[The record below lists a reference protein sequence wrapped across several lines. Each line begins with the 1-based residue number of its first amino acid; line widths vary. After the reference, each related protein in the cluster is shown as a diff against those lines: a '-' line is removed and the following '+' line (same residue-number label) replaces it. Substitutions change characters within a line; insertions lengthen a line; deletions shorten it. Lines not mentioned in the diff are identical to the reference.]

1 MKNVLEFLEKSAF
14 SDPTA
19 IACGDEKEELSYSA
33 LLLASK
39 KLGVFLSQHTAP
51 RRPVALYLE
60 KSVPAL
66 IGFFGIVYAGGFYS
80 VLDPSQPM
88 ARTVKILETLEPSVV
103 LTDYA
108 NREKA
113 EEIIAEL
120 RKTANTVVSPELYV
134 LNDLPGIKDREDAR
148 AEGITK
154 EEEALLSDIR
164 EKAMD
169 VDPLYVNFTS
179 GSTGVPKGV
188 TVGHRS
194 VISFISSFVEIFGI
208 DKEDVLGNQAP
219 FDFDVSVKDIYS
231 ALFAGCRLQLIPR
244 SYFSNPMELMDYLSE
259 KKITNLTWAVSALCF
274 VSVMNGLEYK
284 VPEKVRRVMFSGE
297 VMPIK
302 HLNHW
307 KKYLPEAMY
316 VNLYGPTEITCNC
329 CYYILDREFQE
340 GEKIPL
346 GKTFPNEKVFLLGE
360 DGNEILPGTIDDK
373 ENGDHLE
380 GEGKPEKD
388 YFENEGSPEGE
399 ILVSGA
405 GLAIGYYND
414 TAKTQ
419 EAFTQNPLNK
429 AYYERCYRTGDLARY
444 NEKGELVY
452 CSRKDFQIKRMGH
465 RIELGEIES
474 TAMKIEEVTRALA
487 LYEADE
493 QKLWL
498 FYTGKA
504 DRKEVARTL
513 RGLLPPFMLPNKT
526 VQIEEMP
533 LTKNG
538 KIDRAALL
546 ARTKLL

>member
-1 MKNVLEFLEKSAF
+1 MKNVLEFLEKSAL
-14 SDPTA
+14 SVPTA

-39 KLGVFLSQHTAP
+39 KLGAFLSQHTAP

-108 NREKA
+108 NRERA

-120 RKTANTVVSPELYV
+120 RGTANTTIPVELYV
-134 LNDLPGIKDREDAR
+134 LNDLPGIKDRGEAQ
-148 AEGITK
+148 AEGVTK
-154 EEEALLSDIR
+154 EEETLLSDIR
-164 EKAMD
+164 DQAMD

-188 TVGHRS
+188 AVGHRS

-284 VPEKVRRVMFSGE
+284 VPEKVKRVMFSGE

-360 DGNEILPGTIDDK
+360 DGEEIRPGMIAAVEDGEHLKNE
-373 ENGDHLE
+373 E
-380 GEGKPEKD
+380 
-388 YFENEGSPEGE
+388 SPEGE

-405 GLAIGYYND
+405 GLAIGYYKD
-414 TAKTQ
+414 TVKTE

-504 DRKEVARTL
+504 DRKEIAKTL
-513 RGLLPPFMLPNKT
+513 RSLLPPFMIPNKT
-526 VQIEEMP
+526 IQIEEMP

-546 ARTKLL
+546 ARTKSL

>member
-1 MKNVLEFLEKSAF
+1 MKNVLEFLEKSAL
-14 SDPTA
+14 SVPTA

-39 KLGVFLSQHTAP
+39 KLGAFLSQHTAP

-60 KSVPAL
+60 KSVPTL

-80 VLDPSQPM
+80 ALDPSQPM

-108 NREKA
+108 NRERA

-120 RKTANTVVSPELYV
+120 RETANTTISVELYV
-134 LNDLPGIKDREDAR
+134 LNDLPGIKDRGEAQ
-148 AEGITK
+148 AEGVTK

-164 EKAMD
+164 DQAMD

-284 VPEKVRRVMFSGE
+284 VPEKVKRVMFSGE

-360 DGNEILPGTIDDK
+360 DGKEILPGTIAAVEDG
-373 ENGDHLE
+373 EHL
-380 GEGKPEKD
+380 K
-388 YFENEGSPEGE
+388 NEESPEGE

-405 GLAIGYYND
+405 GLAIGYYKD
-414 TAKTQ
+414 TVKTE

-504 DRKEVARTL
+504 DRKEIAKTL
-513 RGLLPPFMLPNKT
+513 RSLLPPFMIPNKT
-526 VQIEEMP
+526 IQIEEMP

-546 ARTKLL
+546 ARTKSL

>member
-1 MKNVLEFLEKSAF
+1 MKNVLEFLEKSAL
-14 SDPTA
+14 SVPTA

-39 KLGVFLSQHTAP
+39 KLGAFLSQHTAP

-108 NREKA
+108 NRERA

-120 RKTANTVVSPELYV
+120 RGTANTTIPVELYV
-134 LNDLPGIKDREDAR
+134 LNDLPGIKDRGEAQ
-148 AEGITK
+148 AEGVTK
-154 EEEALLSDIR
+154 EEETLLSDIR
-164 EKAMD
+164 DQAMD

-284 VPEKVRRVMFSGE
+284 VPEKVKRVMFSGE

-360 DGNEILPGTIDDK
+360 DGEEIRPGMIAAVEDGEHLKNE
-373 ENGDHLE
+373 E
-380 GEGKPEKD
+380 
-388 YFENEGSPEGE
+388 SPEGE

-405 GLAIGYYND
+405 GLAIGYYKD
-414 TAKTQ
+414 TVKTE

-487 LYEADE
+487 IYEADE

-504 DRKEVARTL
+504 DRKEIAKTL
-513 RGLLPPFMLPNKT
+513 RSLLPPFMIPNKT
-526 VQIEEMP
+526 IQIEEMP

-546 ARTKLL
+546 ARTKSL

>member
-1 MKNVLEFLEKSAF
+1 MKNVLEFLEKSAL
-14 SDPTA
+14 SVPTA

-39 KLGVFLSQHTAP
+39 KLGAFLSQHTAP

-60 KSVPAL
+60 KSVPTL

-108 NREKA
+108 NRERA

-120 RKTANTVVSPELYV
+120 RGTANTTIPVELYV
-134 LNDLPGIKDREDAR
+134 LNDLPGIKDRGEAQ
-148 AEGITK
+148 AEGVTK

-164 EKAMD
+164 DQAMD

-284 VPEKVRRVMFSGE
+284 VPEKVKRVMFSGE

-360 DGNEILPGTIDDK
+360 DGEEIRPGMIAAVEDGEHLKNE
-373 ENGDHLE
+373 E
-380 GEGKPEKD
+380 
-388 YFENEGSPEGE
+388 SPEGE

-405 GLAIGYYND
+405 GLAIGYYKD
-414 TAKTQ
+414 TVKTE

-504 DRKEVARTL
+504 DRKEIAKTL
-513 RGLLPPFMLPNKT
+513 RSLLPPFMIPNKT
-526 VQIEEMP
+526 IQIEEMP

-546 ARTKLL
+546 ARTKSL

>member
-1 MKNVLEFLEKSAF
+1 MKNVLEFLEKSAL
-14 SDPTA
+14 SVPTA

-39 KLGVFLSQHTAP
+39 KLGAFLSQHTAP

-108 NREKA
+108 NRERA

-120 RKTANTVVSPELYV
+120 RGTANTTIPVELYV
-134 LNDLPGIKDREDAR
+134 LNDLPGIKDRGEAQ
-148 AEGITK
+148 AEGVTK
-154 EEEALLSDIR
+154 EEETLLSDIR
-164 EKAMD
+164 DQAMD

-284 VPEKVRRVMFSGE
+284 VPEKVKRVMFSGE

-346 GKTFPNEKVFLLGE
+346 GKTFPNEKVYLLGE
-360 DGNEILPGTIDDK
+360 DGEEIRPGMIAAVEDGEHLKNE
-373 ENGDHLE
+373 E
-380 GEGKPEKD
+380 
-388 YFENEGSPEGE
+388 SPEGE

-405 GLAIGYYND
+405 GLAIGYYKD
-414 TAKTQ
+414 TVKTE

-504 DRKEVARTL
+504 DRKEIAKTL
-513 RGLLPPFMLPNKT
+513 RSLLPPFMIPNKT
-526 VQIEEMP
+526 IQIEEMP

-546 ARTKLL
+546 ARTKSL

>member
-1 MKNVLEFLEKSAF
+1 MKNVLEFLEKSAL
-14 SDPTA
+14 SVPTA

-39 KLGVFLSQHTAP
+39 KLGAFLSQHTAP

-60 KSVPAL
+60 KSVPTL

-108 NREKA
+108 NRERA
-113 EEIIAEL
+113 EEIIAEF
-120 RKTANTVVSPELYV
+120 RKTANAAISAELYV
-134 LNDLPGIKDREDAR
+134 LNDLPGIKDRGEAQ
-148 AEGITK
+148 AEGVTK

-164 EKAMD
+164 DQAMD

-284 VPEKVRRVMFSGE
+284 VPEKVKRVMFSGE

-360 DGNEILPGTIDDK
+360 DGKEILPGTIAAVEDG
-373 ENGDHLE
+373 EHL
-380 GEGKPEKD
+380 K
-388 YFENEGSPEGE
+388 NEESPEGE

-405 GLAIGYYND
+405 GLAIGYYKD
-414 TAKTQ
+414 TVKTE

-504 DRKEVARTL
+504 DRKEIAKTL
-513 RGLLPPFMLPNKT
+513 RSLLPPFMIPNKT
-526 VQIEEMP
+526 IQIEEMP

-546 ARTKLL
+546 ARTKSL

>member
-14 SDPTA
+14 SDPIA
-19 IACGDEKEELSYSA
+19 IACGDENEELSYSA

-39 KLGVFLSQHTAP
+39 KLGAFLSQHTAP

-88 ARTVKILETLEPSVV
+88 ARTVKILETLQPSVV

-113 EEIIAEL
+113 EEVIAEF
-120 RKTANTVVSPELYV
+120 RKTANAAISAELYV
-134 LNDLPGIKDREDAR
+134 LNDLPGIKDRGDVQ

-154 EEEALLSDIR
+154 EEEALLSAIR

-360 DGNEILPGTIDDK
+360 DGNEILPGTIADK
-373 ENGDHLE
+373 GSRGHLE
-380 GEGKPEKD
+380 GE
-388 YFENEGSPEGE
+388 ENPEGE

-429 AYYERCYRTGDLARY
+429 VYYERCYRTGDLARY
-444 NEKGELVY
+444 NEKGDLVY

>member
-1 MKNVLEFLEKSAF
+1 MKNVLEFLEKSAL
-14 SDPTA
+14 SVPTA

-39 KLGVFLSQHTAP
+39 KLGAFLSQHTAP

-108 NREKA
+108 NRERA

-120 RKTANTVVSPELYV
+120 RGTANTTIPVELYV
-134 LNDLPGIKDREDAR
+134 LNDLPGIKDRGEAQ
-148 AEGITK
+148 AEGVTK
-154 EEEALLSDIR
+154 EEETLLSDIR
-164 EKAMD
+164 DQAMD

-284 VPEKVRRVMFSGE
+284 VPEKVKRVMFSGE

-360 DGNEILPGTIDDK
+360 DGEEIRPGMIAAVEDGEHLKNE
-373 ENGDHLE
+373 E
-380 GEGKPEKD
+380 
-388 YFENEGSPEGE
+388 SPEGE

-405 GLAIGYYND
+405 GLAIGYYKD
-414 TAKTQ
+414 TVKTE

-504 DRKEVARTL
+504 DRKEIAKTL
-513 RGLLPPFMLPNKT
+513 RSLLPPFMIPNKT
-526 VQIEEMP
+526 IQIEEMP

-546 ARTKLL
+546 ARTKSL

>member
-1 MKNVLEFLEKSAF
+1 MKNVLEFLEKSAL
-14 SDPTA
+14 SVPTA

-39 KLGVFLSQHTAP
+39 KLGAFLSQHTAP

-60 KSVPAL
+60 KSVPAF

-108 NREKA
+108 NRERA

-120 RKTANTVVSPELYV
+120 RGTANTTIPVELYV
-134 LNDLPGIKDREDAR
+134 LNDLPGIKDRGEAQ
-148 AEGITK
+148 AEGVTK
-154 EEEALLSDIR
+154 EEETLLSDIR
-164 EKAMD
+164 DQAMD

-284 VPEKVRRVMFSGE
+284 VPEKVKRVMFSGE

-360 DGNEILPGTIDDK
+360 DGEEIRPGMIAAVEDGEHLKNE
-373 ENGDHLE
+373 E
-380 GEGKPEKD
+380 
-388 YFENEGSPEGE
+388 SPEGE

-405 GLAIGYYND
+405 GLAIGYYKD
-414 TAKTQ
+414 TVKTE

-504 DRKEVARTL
+504 DRKEIAKTL
-513 RGLLPPFMLPNKT
+513 RSLLPPFMIPNKT
-526 VQIEEMP
+526 IQIEEMP

-546 ARTKLL
+546 ARTKSL

>member
-1 MKNVLEFLEKSAF
+1 M
-14 SDPTA
+14 
-19 IACGDEKEELSYSA
+19 
-33 LLLASK
+33 
-39 KLGVFLSQHTAP
+39 
-51 RRPVALYLE
+51 
-60 KSVPAL
+60 
-66 IGFFGIVYAGGFYS
+66 
-80 VLDPSQPM
+80 
-88 ARTVKILETLEPSVV
+88 
-103 LTDYA
+103 
-108 NREKA
+108 
-113 EEIIAEL
+113 
-120 RKTANTVVSPELYV
+120 
-134 LNDLPGIKDREDAR
+134 
-148 AEGITK
+148 
-154 EEEALLSDIR
+154 
-164 EKAMD
+164 
-169 VDPLYVNFTS
+169 
-179 GSTGVPKGV
+179 
-188 TVGHRS
+188 
-194 VISFISSFVEIFGI
+194 
-208 DKEDVLGNQAP
+208 
-219 FDFDVSVKDIYS
+219 
-231 ALFAGCRLQLIPR
+231 
-244 SYFSNPMELMDYLSE
+244 
-259 KKITNLTWAVSALCF
+259 CF

-284 VPEKVRRVMFSGE
+284 VPEKVKRVMFSGE

-360 DGNEILPGTIDDK
+360 DGEEIRPGMIAAVEDGEHLKNE
-373 ENGDHLE
+373 E
-380 GEGKPEKD
+380 
-388 YFENEGSPEGE
+388 SPEGE

-405 GLAIGYYND
+405 GLAIGYYKD
-414 TAKTQ
+414 TVKTE

-504 DRKEVARTL
+504 DRKEIAKTL
-513 RGLLPPFMLPNKT
+513 RSLLPPFMIPNKT
-526 VQIEEMP
+526 IQIEEMP

-546 ARTKLL
+546 ARTKSL

>member
-1 MKNVLEFLEKSAF
+1 MKNVLEFLEKSAL
-14 SDPTA
+14 SVPTA

-39 KLGVFLSQHTAP
+39 KLGAFLSQHTAP

-108 NREKA
+108 NRERA

-120 RKTANTVVSPELYV
+120 RGTANTTIPVELYV
-134 LNDLPGIKDREDAR
+134 LNNLPGIKDRGEAQ
-148 AEGITK
+148 AEGVTK
-154 EEEALLSDIR
+154 EEETLLSDIR
-164 EKAMD
+164 DQAMD

-284 VPEKVRRVMFSGE
+284 VPEKVKRVMFSGE

-360 DGNEILPGTIDDK
+360 DGEEIRPGMIAAVEDGEHLKNE
-373 ENGDHLE
+373 E
-380 GEGKPEKD
+380 
-388 YFENEGSPEGE
+388 SPEGE

-405 GLAIGYYND
+405 GLAIGYYKD
-414 TAKTQ
+414 TVKTE

-504 DRKEVARTL
+504 DRKEIAKTL
-513 RGLLPPFMLPNKT
+513 RSLLPPFMIPNKT
-526 VQIEEMP
+526 IQIEEMP

-546 ARTKLL
+546 ARTKSL

>member
-1 MKNVLEFLEKSAF
+1 MKNVLEFLEKSAL
-14 SDPTA
+14 SVPTA

-39 KLGVFLSQHTAP
+39 KLGAFLSQHTAP

-60 KSVPAL
+60 KSVPTL

-108 NREKA
+108 NRERA

-120 RKTANTVVSPELYV
+120 RGTANTTIPVELYV
-134 LNDLPGIKDREDAR
+134 LNDLPGIKDRGEAQ
-148 AEGITK
+148 AEGVTK
-154 EEEALLSDIR
+154 EEETLLSDIR
-164 EKAMD
+164 DQAMD

-284 VPEKVRRVMFSGE
+284 VPEKVKRVMFSGE

-360 DGNEILPGTIDDK
+360 DGKEILPGTIAAVEDG
-373 ENGDHLE
+373 EHL
-380 GEGKPEKD
+380 K
-388 YFENEGSPEGE
+388 NEESPEGE

-405 GLAIGYYND
+405 GLAIGYYKD
-414 TAKTQ
+414 TVKTE

-504 DRKEVARTL
+504 DRKEIAKTL
-513 RGLLPPFMLPNKT
+513 RSLLPPFMIPNKT
-526 VQIEEMP
+526 IQIEEMP

-546 ARTKLL
+546 ARTKSL

>member
-1 MKNVLEFLEKSAF
+1 MKNVLEFLEKSAL
-14 SDPTA
+14 SVPTA

-39 KLGVFLSQHTAP
+39 KLGAFLSQHTAP

-60 KSVPAL
+60 KSVPTL

-108 NREKA
+108 NRERA

-120 RKTANTVVSPELYV
+120 RGTANTTIPVELYV
-134 LNDLPGIKDREDAR
+134 LNNLPGIKDRGEAQ
-148 AEGITK
+148 AEGVTK
-154 EEEALLSDIR
+154 EEETLLSDIR
-164 EKAMD
+164 DQAMD

-284 VPEKVRRVMFSGE
+284 VPEKVKRVMFSGE

-360 DGNEILPGTIDDK
+360 DGEEIRPGMIAAVEDGEHLKNE
-373 ENGDHLE
+373 E
-380 GEGKPEKD
+380 
-388 YFENEGSPEGE
+388 SPEGE

-405 GLAIGYYND
+405 GLAIGYYKD
-414 TAKTQ
+414 TVKTE

-504 DRKEVARTL
+504 DRKEIAKTL
-513 RGLLPPFMLPNKT
+513 RSLLPPFMIPNKT
-526 VQIEEMP
+526 IQIEEMP

-546 ARTKLL
+546 ARTKSL

>member
-1 MKNVLEFLEKSAF
+1 MKNVLEFLEKSAL
-14 SDPTA
+14 SVPTA

-39 KLGVFLSQHTAP
+39 KLGAFLSQHTAP

-60 KSVPAL
+60 KSVPTL

-108 NREKA
+108 NRERA

-120 RKTANTVVSPELYV
+120 RGTANTTIPVELYV
-134 LNDLPGIKDREDAR
+134 LNDLPGIKDRGEAQ
-148 AEGITK
+148 AEGVTK
-154 EEEALLSDIR
+154 EEETLLSDIR
-164 EKAMD
+164 DQALD

-284 VPEKVRRVMFSGE
+284 VPEKVKRVMFSGE

-360 DGNEILPGTIDDK
+360 DGEEIRPGMIAAVEDGEHLKNE
-373 ENGDHLE
+373 E
-380 GEGKPEKD
+380 
-388 YFENEGSPEGE
+388 SPEGE

-405 GLAIGYYND
+405 GLAIGYYKD
-414 TAKTQ
+414 TVKTE

-504 DRKEVARTL
+504 DRKEIAKTL
-513 RGLLPPFMLPNKT
+513 RSLLPPFMIPNKT
-526 VQIEEMP
+526 IQIEEMP

-546 ARTKLL
+546 ARTKSL

>member
-1 MKNVLEFLEKSAF
+1 MKNVLEFLEKSAL
-14 SDPTA
+14 SVPTA

-39 KLGVFLSQHTAP
+39 KLGAFLSQHTAP

-108 NREKA
+108 NRERA

-120 RKTANTVVSPELYV
+120 RGTANTTIPVELYV
-134 LNDLPGIKDREDAR
+134 LNDLPGIKDRGEAQ
-148 AEGITK
+148 AEGVTK

-164 EKAMD
+164 DQAMD

-284 VPEKVRRVMFSGE
+284 VPEKVKRVMFSGE

-360 DGNEILPGTIDDK
+360 DGKEILPGTIAAVEDG
-373 ENGDHLE
+373 EHL
-380 GEGKPEKD
+380 K
-388 YFENEGSPEGE
+388 NEESPEGE

-405 GLAIGYYND
+405 GLAIGYYKD
-414 TAKTQ
+414 TVKTE

-504 DRKEVARTL
+504 DRKEIAKTL
-513 RGLLPPFMLPNKT
+513 RSLLPPFMIPNKT
-526 VQIEEMP
+526 IQIEEMP

-546 ARTKLL
+546 ARTKSL

>member
-1 MKNVLEFLEKSAF
+1 MKNVLEFLEKSAL
-14 SDPTA
+14 SVPTA
-19 IACGDEKEELSYSA
+19 IACGDEKEELSYRA

-39 KLGVFLSQHTAP
+39 KLGAFLSQHTAP

-60 KSVPAL
+60 KSVPTL

-108 NREKA
+108 NRERA

-120 RKTANTVVSPELYV
+120 RGTANTTIPVELYV
-134 LNDLPGIKDREDAR
+134 LNDLPGIKDRGEAQ
-148 AEGITK
+148 AEGVTK
-154 EEEALLSDIR
+154 EEETLLSDIR
-164 EKAMD
+164 DQAMD

-284 VPEKVRRVMFSGE
+284 VPEKVKRVMFSGE

-360 DGNEILPGTIDDK
+360 DGEEIRPGMIAAVEDGEHLKNE
-373 ENGDHLE
+373 E
-380 GEGKPEKD
+380 
-388 YFENEGSPEGE
+388 SPEGE

-405 GLAIGYYND
+405 GLAIGYYKD
-414 TAKTQ
+414 TVKTE

-504 DRKEVARTL
+504 DRKEIAKTL
-513 RGLLPPFMLPNKT
+513 RSLLPPFMIPNKT
-526 VQIEEMP
+526 IQIEEMP

-546 ARTKLL
+546 ARTKSL

>member
-1 MKNVLEFLEKSAF
+1 MKNVLEFLEKSAL
-14 SDPTA
+14 SVPTA

-108 NREKA
+108 NRERA

-120 RKTANTVVSPELYV
+120 RGTANTTIPVELYV
-134 LNDLPGIKDREDAR
+134 LNDLPGIKDRGEAQ
-148 AEGITK
+148 AEGVTK
-154 EEEALLSDIR
+154 EEETLLSDIR
-164 EKAMD
+164 DQAMD

-284 VPEKVRRVMFSGE
+284 VPEKVKRVMFSGE

-360 DGNEILPGTIDDK
+360 DGEEIRPGMIAAVEDGEHLKNE
-373 ENGDHLE
+373 E
-380 GEGKPEKD
+380 
-388 YFENEGSPEGE
+388 SPEGE

-405 GLAIGYYND
+405 GLAIGYYKD
-414 TAKTQ
+414 TVKTE

-504 DRKEVARTL
+504 DRKEIAKTL
-513 RGLLPPFMLPNKT
+513 RSLLPPFMIPNKT
-526 VQIEEMP
+526 IQIEEMP

-546 ARTKLL
+546 ARTKSL

>member
-1 MKNVLEFLEKSAF
+1 MKNVLEFLEKSAL
-14 SDPTA
+14 SVPTA

-39 KLGVFLSQHTAP
+39 KLGAFLSQHTAP

-60 KSVPAL
+60 KSVPTL

-108 NREKA
+108 NRERA

-120 RKTANTVVSPELYV
+120 RGTANTTIPVELYV
-134 LNDLPGIKDREDAR
+134 LNDLPGIKDRGEAQ
-148 AEGITK
+148 AEGVTK
-154 EEEALLSDIR
+154 EEETLLSDIR
-164 EKAMD
+164 DQAMD

-284 VPEKVRRVMFSGE
+284 VPEKVKRVMFSGE

-360 DGNEILPGTIDDK
+360 DGEEIRPGMIAAVEDGEHLKNE
-373 ENGDHLE
+373 E
-380 GEGKPEKD
+380 
-388 YFENEGSPEGE
+388 SPEGE

-405 GLAIGYYND
+405 GLAIGYYKD
-414 TAKTQ
+414 TVKTE

-504 DRKEVARTL
+504 DRKEIAKTL
-513 RGLLPPFMLPNKT
+513 RSLLPPFMIPNKT
-526 VQIEEMP
+526 IQIEEMP

-546 ARTKLL
+546 ARTKSL

>member
-1 MKNVLEFLEKSAF
+1 MKNVLEFLEKSAL
-14 SDPTA
+14 SVPTA

-39 KLGVFLSQHTAP
+39 KLGAFLSQHTAP

-60 KSVPAL
+60 KSVPTL

-108 NREKA
+108 NRERA

-120 RKTANTVVSPELYV
+120 RGTANTTIPVELYV
-134 LNDLPGIKDREDAR
+134 LNDLPGIKDRGEAQ
-148 AEGITK
+148 AEGVTK
-154 EEEALLSDIR
+154 EEETLLSDIR
-164 EKAMD
+164 DQAMD

-284 VPEKVRRVMFSGE
+284 VPEKVKRVMFSGE

-360 DGNEILPGTIDDK
+360 DGNEILPGTIADK
-373 ENGDHLE
+373 
-380 GEGKPEKD
+380 K
-388 YFENEGSPEGE
+388 NEGSLEGE

-504 DRKEVARTL
+504 DRKEIAKTL
-513 RGLLPPFMLPNKT
+513 RSLLPPFMIPNKT
-526 VQIEEMP
+526 IQIEEMP

-546 ARTKLL
+546 ARTKSL

>member
-1 MKNVLEFLEKSAF
+1 MKNVLEFLEKSAL
-14 SDPTA
+14 SVPTA

-39 KLGVFLSQHTAP
+39 KLGAFLSQHTAP

-108 NREKA
+108 NRERA

-120 RKTANTVVSPELYV
+120 RGTANTTIPVELYV
-134 LNDLPGIKDREDAR
+134 LNDLPGIKDRGEAQ
-148 AEGITK
+148 AEGVTK
-154 EEEALLSDIR
+154 EEETLLSEIR
-164 EKAMD
+164 DQAMD

-259 KKITNLTWAVSALCF
+259 QKITNLTWAVSALCF

-284 VPEKVRRVMFSGE
+284 VPEKVKRVMFSGE

-360 DGNEILPGTIDDK
+360 DGEEIRPGMIAAVEDGEHLKNE
-373 ENGDHLE
+373 E
-380 GEGKPEKD
+380 
-388 YFENEGSPEGE
+388 SPEGE

-405 GLAIGYYND
+405 GLAIGYYKD
-414 TAKTQ
+414 TVKTE

-504 DRKEVARTL
+504 DRKEIAKTL
-513 RGLLPPFMLPNKT
+513 RSLLPPFMIPNKT
-526 VQIEEMP
+526 IQIEEMP

-546 ARTKLL
+546 ARTKSL

>member
-1 MKNVLEFLEKSAF
+1 MKNVLEFLEKSAL
-14 SDPTA
+14 SVPTA

-39 KLGVFLSQHTAP
+39 KLGAFLSQHTAP

-60 KSVPAL
+60 KSVPTL

-108 NREKA
+108 NRERA

-120 RKTANTVVSPELYV
+120 RGTANTTIPVELYV
-134 LNDLPGIKDREDAR
+134 LNDLPGIKDRGEAQ
-148 AEGITK
+148 AEGVTK

-164 EKAMD
+164 DQAMD

-284 VPEKVRRVMFSGE
+284 VPEKVKRVMFSGE

-360 DGNEILPGTIDDK
+360 DGKEILPGTIASVEDG
-373 ENGDHLE
+373 EHL
-380 GEGKPEKD
+380 K
-388 YFENEGSPEGE
+388 NEESPEGE

-405 GLAIGYYND
+405 GLAIGYYKD
-414 TAKTQ
+414 TVKTE

-504 DRKEVARTL
+504 DRKEIAKTL
-513 RGLLPPFMLPNKT
+513 RSLLPPFMIPNKT
-526 VQIEEMP
+526 IQIEEMP

-546 ARTKLL
+546 ARTKSL

>member
-1 MKNVLEFLEKSAF
+1 MKNVLEFLEKSAL
-14 SDPTA
+14 SVPTA

-39 KLGVFLSQHTAP
+39 KLGAFLSQHTAP

-60 KSVPAL
+60 KSVPTL

-108 NREKA
+108 NRERA

-120 RKTANTVVSPELYV
+120 RETANTTISVELYV
-134 LNDLPGIKDREDAR
+134 LNDLPGIKDRGEAQ
-148 AEGITK
+148 AEGVTK
-154 EEEALLSDIR
+154 EEETLLSDIR
-164 EKAMD
+164 DQAMD

-284 VPEKVRRVMFSGE
+284 VPEKVKRVMFSGE

-360 DGNEILPGTIDDK
+360 DGKEILPGTIAAVEDG
-373 ENGDHLE
+373 EHL
-380 GEGKPEKD
+380 K
-388 YFENEGSPEGE
+388 NEESPEGE

-405 GLAIGYYND
+405 GLAIGYYKD
-414 TAKTQ
+414 TVKTE

-504 DRKEVARTL
+504 DRKEIAKTL
-513 RGLLPPFMLPNKT
+513 RSLLPPFMIPNKT
-526 VQIEEMP
+526 IQIEEMP

-546 ARTKLL
+546 ARTKSL

>member
-1 MKNVLEFLEKSAF
+1 MKNVLEFLEKSAL
-14 SDPTA
+14 SVPTA

-39 KLGVFLSQHTAP
+39 KLGAFLSQHTAP

-108 NREKA
+108 NRERA

-120 RKTANTVVSPELYV
+120 RETANTTISVELYV
-134 LNDLPGIKDREDAR
+134 LNDLPGIKDRGEAQ
-148 AEGITK
+148 AEGVTK
-154 EEEALLSDIR
+154 EEETLLSDIR
-164 EKAMD
+164 DQAMD

-284 VPEKVRRVMFSGE
+284 VPEKVKRVMFSGE

-360 DGNEILPGTIDDK
+360 DGEEIRPGMIAAVEDGEHLKNE
-373 ENGDHLE
+373 E
-380 GEGKPEKD
+380 
-388 YFENEGSPEGE
+388 SPEGE

-405 GLAIGYYND
+405 GLAIGYYKD
-414 TAKTQ
+414 TVKTE

-504 DRKEVARTL
+504 DRKEIAKTL
-513 RGLLPPFMLPNKT
+513 RSLLPPFMIPNKT
-526 VQIEEMP
+526 IQIEEMP

-546 ARTKLL
+546 ARTKSL

>member
-1 MKNVLEFLEKSAF
+1 MKNVLEFLEKSAL
-14 SDPTA
+14 SVPTA

-39 KLGVFLSQHTAP
+39 KLGAFLSQHTAP

-108 NREKA
+108 NRERA

-120 RKTANTVVSPELYV
+120 RGTANTTIPIELYV
-134 LNDLPGIKDREDAR
+134 LNDLPGIKDRGEAQ
-148 AEGITK
+148 AEGVTK
-154 EEEALLSDIR
+154 EEETLLSDIR
-164 EKAMD
+164 DQAMD

-284 VPEKVRRVMFSGE
+284 VPEKVKRVMFSGE

-360 DGNEILPGTIDDK
+360 DGEEIRPGMIAAVEDGEHLKNE
-373 ENGDHLE
+373 E
-380 GEGKPEKD
+380 
-388 YFENEGSPEGE
+388 SPEGE

-405 GLAIGYYND
+405 GLAIGYYKD
-414 TAKTQ
+414 TVKTE

-504 DRKEVARTL
+504 DRKEIAKTL
-513 RGLLPPFMLPNKT
+513 RSLLPPFMIPNKT
-526 VQIEEMP
+526 IQIEEMP

-546 ARTKLL
+546 ARTKSL

>member
-1 MKNVLEFLEKSAF
+1 MKNVLEFLEKSAL
-14 SDPTA
+14 SVPTA

-39 KLGVFLSQHTAP
+39 KLGAFLSQHTAP

-88 ARTVKILETLEPSVV
+88 ARTVNILETLDPSVV
-103 LTDYA
+103 LTDSA
-108 NREKA
+108 NRERA

-120 RKTANTVVSPELYV
+120 RGTANTTIPVELYV
-134 LNDLPGIKDREDAR
+134 LNDLPGIKDRGEAQ
-148 AEGITK
+148 AEGVTK
-154 EEEALLSDIR
+154 EEETLLSDIR
-164 EKAMD
+164 DQAMD

-284 VPEKVRRVMFSGE
+284 VPEKVKRVMFSGE

-316 VNLYGPTEITCNC
+316 VNRYGPPEITCHC

-360 DGNEILPGTIDDK
+360 DGEEIRPGMIAAVEDGEHLKNE
-373 ENGDHLE
+373 E
-380 GEGKPEKD
+380 
-388 YFENEGSPEGE
+388 SPEGE

-405 GLAIGYYND
+405 GLAIGYYKD
-414 TAKTQ
+414 TVKTE

-429 AYYERCYRTGDLARY
+429 AYYERCYRPGDPPRHT
-444 NEKGELVY
+444 EKGELVY

-504 DRKEVARTL
+504 DRKEIAKTL
-513 RGLLPPFMLPNKT
+513 RSLLPPFMIPNKT
-526 VQIEEMP
+526 IQIEEMP

-538 KIDRAALL
+538 KIDRAARL
-546 ARTKLL
+546 ARTKSL

>member
-1 MKNVLEFLEKSAF
+1 MKNVLEFLERSAALV
-14 SDPTA
+14 PCA
-19 IACGDEKEELSYSA
+19 IACGDENEEQSYGA
-33 LLLASK
+33 LLLASQ
-39 KLGVFLSQHTAP
+39 KLGAFLSQHTAP
-51 RRPVALYLE
+51 GRPVALYLE

-88 ARTVKILETLEPSVV
+88 ARTVQILKTLEPSVV
-103 LTDYA
+103 LTDDA
-108 NREKA
+108 NRERAKEIVA
-113 EEIIAEL
+113 EFKE
-120 RKTANTVVSPELYV
+120 TADTTVSPELYV
-134 LNDLPGIKDREDAR
+134 LNDLPGVKDRGKPEAK
-148 AEGITK
+148 GVTK
-154 EEEALLSDIR
+154 EEEAQLFAIR
-164 EKAMD
+164 SKAMD

-188 TVGHRS
+188 TVAHRS

-208 DKEDVLGNQAP
+208 EREDVLGNQAP

-231 ALFAGCRLQLIPR
+231 ALYAGCRLQLIPR
-244 SYFSNPMELMDYLSE
+244 SYFSNPMKLMDYLSE

-284 VPEKVRRVMFSGE
+284 VPEKVKRVMFSGE

-307 KKYLPEAMY
+307 KQYLPEAMY

-329 CYYILDREFQE
+329 CYYILDREFSE

-346 GKTFPNEKVFLLGE
+346 GKAFPNEKVFLLGE
-360 DGNEILPGTIDDK
+360 DGNEILPETIVPA
-373 ENGDHLE
+373 ENGDGL
-380 GEGKPEKD
+380 K
-388 YFENEGSPEGE
+388 NEGSPQGE
-399 ILVSGA
+399 ILVLGA
-405 GLAIGYYND
+405 GLAVGYYKD
-414 TAKTQ
+414 PAKTE

-474 TAMKIEEVTRALA
+474 TAMRIEEVTRALA
-487 LYEADE
+487 IYEADE

-504 DRKEVARTL
+504 DRKEIAKTL
-513 RGLLPPFMLPNKT
+513 RGLLPPFMLPNRT
-526 VQIEEMP
+526 VQVEEMP

-546 ARTKLL
+546 ARTKAL

>member
-1 MKNVLEFLEKSAF
+1 MKNVLEFLEKSAL
-14 SDPTA
+14 SVPTA

-39 KLGVFLSQHTAP
+39 KLGAFLSQHTAP

-60 KSVPAL
+60 KSVPTL

-108 NREKA
+108 NRERA

-120 RKTANTVVSPELYV
+120 RETANTTISVELYV
-134 LNDLPGIKDREDAR
+134 LNDLPGIKDRGEAQ
-148 AEGITK
+148 AEGVTK

-164 EKAMD
+164 DQAMD

-284 VPEKVRRVMFSGE
+284 VPEKVKRVMFSGE

-360 DGNEILPGTIDDK
+360 DGKEILPGTIAAVEDG
-373 ENGDHLE
+373 EHL
-380 GEGKPEKD
+380 K
-388 YFENEGSPEGE
+388 NEESPEGE

-405 GLAIGYYND
+405 GLAIGYYKD
-414 TAKTQ
+414 TVKTE

-504 DRKEVARTL
+504 DRKEIAKTL
-513 RGLLPPFMLPNKT
+513 RSLLPPFMIPNKT
-526 VQIEEMP
+526 IQIEEMP

>member
-1 MKNVLEFLEKSAF
+1 MKNVLEFLEKSAL
-14 SDPTA
+14 SVPTA

-39 KLGVFLSQHTAP
+39 KLGAFLSQHTAP

-108 NREKA
+108 NRERA

-120 RKTANTVVSPELYV
+120 RGTANTTIPVELYV
-134 LNDLPGIKDREDAR
+134 LNDLPGIKDRGEAQ
-148 AEGITK
+148 AEGVTK

-164 EKAMD
+164 DQAMD

-284 VPEKVRRVMFSGE
+284 VPEKVKRVMFSGE

-360 DGNEILPGTIDDK
+360 DGEEIRPGMIAAVEDGEHLKNE
-373 ENGDHLE
+373 E
-380 GEGKPEKD
+380 
-388 YFENEGSPEGE
+388 SPEGE

-405 GLAIGYYND
+405 GLAIGYYKD
-414 TAKTQ
+414 TVKTE

-504 DRKEVARTL
+504 DRKEIAKTL
-513 RGLLPPFMLPNKT
+513 RSLLPPFMIPNKT
-526 VQIEEMP
+526 IQIEEMP

-546 ARTKLL
+546 ARTKSL

>member
-1 MKNVLEFLEKSAF
+1 MKNVLEFLEKSAL
-14 SDPTA
+14 SVPTA

-39 KLGVFLSQHTAP
+39 KLGAFLSQHTAP

-108 NREKA
+108 NRERA

-120 RKTANTVVSPELYV
+120 RGTANTTIPVELYV
-134 LNDLPGIKDREDAR
+134 LNDLPGIKDRGEAQ
-148 AEGITK
+148 AEGVTK
-154 EEEALLSDIR
+154 EEETLLSDIR
-164 EKAMD
+164 DQAMD

-208 DKEDVLGNQAP
+208 DKEDFLGNQAP

-284 VPEKVRRVMFSGE
+284 VPEKVKRVMFSGE

-360 DGNEILPGTIDDK
+360 DGEEIRPGMIAAVEDGEHLKNE
-373 ENGDHLE
+373 E
-380 GEGKPEKD
+380 
-388 YFENEGSPEGE
+388 SPEGE

-405 GLAIGYYND
+405 GLAIGYYKD
-414 TAKTQ
+414 TVKTE

-504 DRKEVARTL
+504 DRKEIAKTL
-513 RGLLPPFMLPNKT
+513 RSLLPPFMIPNKT
-526 VQIEEMP
+526 IQIEEMP

-546 ARTKLL
+546 ARTKSL

>member
-1 MKNVLEFLEKSAF
+1 MKNVLEFLEKSAL
-14 SDPTA
+14 SVPTA

-39 KLGVFLSQHTAP
+39 KLGAFLSQHTAP

-60 KSVPAL
+60 KSVPTL

-108 NREKA
+108 NRERA

-120 RKTANTVVSPELYV
+120 RGTANTTIPVELYV
-134 LNDLPGIKDREDAR
+134 LNDLPGIKDRGEAQ
-148 AEGITK
+148 AEGVTK

-164 EKAMD
+164 DQAMD

-284 VPEKVRRVMFSGE
+284 VPEKVKRVMFSGE

-360 DGNEILPGTIDDK
+360 DGKEILPGTIAAVEDG
-373 ENGDHLE
+373 EHL
-380 GEGKPEKD
+380 K
-388 YFENEGSPEGE
+388 NEESPEGE

-405 GLAIGYYND
+405 GLAIGYYKD
-414 TAKTQ
+414 TVKTE

-504 DRKEVARTL
+504 DRKEIAKTL
-513 RGLLPPFMLPNKT
+513 RSLLPPFMIPNKT
-526 VQIEEMP
+526 IQIEEMP

-546 ARTKLL
+546 ARTKSL

>member
-1 MKNVLEFLEKSAF
+1 MKNVLEFLEKSAL
-14 SDPTA
+14 SVPTA

-39 KLGVFLSQHTAP
+39 KLGAFLSQHTAP

-60 KSVPAL
+60 KSVPTL

-108 NREKA
+108 NRERA

-120 RKTANTVVSPELYV
+120 RETANTTISVELYV
-134 LNDLPGIKDREDAR
+134 LNDLPGIKDRGEAQ
-148 AEGITK
+148 AEGVTK

-164 EKAMD
+164 DQAMD

-284 VPEKVRRVMFSGE
+284 VPEKVKRVMFSGE

-360 DGNEILPGTIDDK
+360 DGEEIRPGMIAAVEDGEHLKNE
-373 ENGDHLE
+373 E
-380 GEGKPEKD
+380 
-388 YFENEGSPEGE
+388 SPEGE

-405 GLAIGYYND
+405 GLAIGYYKD
-414 TAKTQ
+414 TVKTE

-504 DRKEVARTL
+504 DRKEIAKTL
-513 RGLLPPFMLPNKT
+513 RSLLPPFMIPNKT
-526 VQIEEMP
+526 IQIEEMP

-546 ARTKLL
+546 ARTKSL

>member
-1 MKNVLEFLEKSAF
+1 MKNVLEFLEKSAL
-14 SDPTA
+14 SVPTA

-60 KSVPAL
+60 KSVPTL

-108 NREKA
+108 NRERA

-120 RKTANTVVSPELYV
+120 RGTANTTISVELYV
-134 LNDLPGIKDREDAR
+134 LNDLPGIKDRGEAQ
-148 AEGITK
+148 AEGVTK
-154 EEEALLSDIR
+154 EEETLLSDIR
-164 EKAMD
+164 DQAMD

-284 VPEKVRRVMFSGE
+284 VPEKVKRVMFSGE

-360 DGNEILPGTIDDK
+360 DGEEIRPGMIAAVEDGEHLKNE
-373 ENGDHLE
+373 E
-380 GEGKPEKD
+380 
-388 YFENEGSPEGE
+388 SPEGE

-405 GLAIGYYND
+405 GLAIGYYKD
-414 TAKTQ
+414 TVKTE

-504 DRKEVARTL
+504 DRKEIAKTL
-513 RGLLPPFMLPNKT
+513 RSLLPPFMIPNKT
-526 VQIEEMP
+526 IQIEEMP

-546 ARTKLL
+546 ARTKSL

>member
-1 MKNVLEFLEKSAF
+1 MLVSVKGMDIHMKNVLEFLEKSAL
-14 SDPTA
+14 SVPCG
-19 IACGDEKEELSYSA
+19 IACGDENEELNYSA

-39 KLGVFLSQHTAP
+39 KLGAFLSRHTAA

-103 LTDYA
+103 LTDYG

-113 EEIIAEL
+113 EEILAEY
-120 RKTANTVVSPELYV
+120 RETTDRAVSAELYV
-134 LNDLPGIKDREDAR
+134 LNELPGIKDRGKAE
-148 AEGITK
+148 AEGVTK
-154 EEEALLSDIR
+154 EEEALLSAIR
-164 EKAMD
+164 DKAMD
-169 VDPLYVNFTS
+169 ADPLYVNFTS

-188 TVGHRS
+188 TVAHRS
-194 VISFISSFVEIFGI
+194 VISFISSFVDIFGI
-208 DKEDVLGNQAP
+208 ERDDVIGNQAP

-231 ALFAGCRLQLIPR
+231 ALCTGCRLQLIPR
-244 SYFSNPMELMDYLSE
+244 SYFSNPMKLMDYLSE

-284 VPEKVRRVMFSGE
+284 VPQTVKRVMFSGE
-297 VMPIK
+297 VMPVK

-329 CYYILDREFQE
+329 CYYILDREFSE
-340 GEKIPL
+340 GEKLPL
-346 GKTFPNEKVFLLGE
+346 GKTFPNERVFLLGE
-360 DGNEILPGTIDDK
+360 DGNEILPGMIAAV

-380 GEGKPEKD
+380 K
-388 YFENEGSPEGE
+388 EGSPEGE
-399 ILVSGA
+399 ILVCGA
-405 GLAIGYYND
+405 GLAIGYYKD
-414 TAKTQ
+414 SARTE

-444 NEKGELVY
+444 NETGELVY

-504 DRKEVARTL
+504 DKKEIAKTL

-546 ARTKLL
+546 ARMKS

>member
-1 MKNVLEFLEKSAF
+1 MKNVLEFLEKSAL
-14 SDPTA
+14 SVPTA

-39 KLGVFLSQHTAP
+39 KLGAFLSQHTAP

-60 KSVPAL
+60 KSVPTL

-108 NREKA
+108 NRERA

-120 RKTANTVVSPELYV
+120 RGTANTTIPVELYV
-134 LNDLPGIKDREDAR
+134 LNDLPGIKDRGEAQ
-148 AEGITK
+148 AEGVTK

-164 EKAMD
+164 DQAMD

-284 VPEKVRRVMFSGE
+284 VPEKVKRVMFSGE

-360 DGNEILPGTIDDK
+360 DGKEILPGTIAAVEDG
-373 ENGDHLE
+373 EHL
-380 GEGKPEKD
+380 K
-388 YFENEGSPEGE
+388 NEESPEGE

-405 GLAIGYYND
+405 GLAIGYYKD
-414 TAKTQ
+414 TVKTE

-504 DRKEVARTL
+504 DRKEIAKTL
-513 RGLLPPFMLPNKT
+513 RSLLPPFMIPNKT
-526 VQIEEMP
+526 IQIEEMH

-546 ARTKLL
+546 ARTKSL

>member
-1 MKNVLEFLEKSAF
+1 MKNVLEFLEKSAL
-14 SDPTA
+14 SVPTA

-39 KLGVFLSQHTAP
+39 KLGAFLSQHTAP

-108 NREKA
+108 NRERA

-120 RKTANTVVSPELYV
+120 RGTANTTIPVELYV
-134 LNDLPGIKDREDAR
+134 LNDLPGIKDRGEAQ
-148 AEGITK
+148 AEGVTK
-154 EEEALLSDIR
+154 EEETLLSDIR
-164 EKAMD
+164 DQAMD

-284 VPEKVRRVMFSGE
+284 VPEKVKRVMFSGE

-360 DGNEILPGTIDDK
+360 DGEEIRPGMIAAVEDGEHLKNE
-373 ENGDHLE
+373 E
-380 GEGKPEKD
+380 
-388 YFENEGSPEGE
+388 SPEGE

-405 GLAIGYYND
+405 GLAIGYYKD
-414 TAKTQ
+414 TVKTE

-504 DRKEVARTL
+504 DRKEIAKTL
-513 RGLLPPFMLPNKT
+513 RSLLPPFMIPNKT
-526 VQIEEMP
+526 IQIEEMP

-546 ARTKLL
+546 ERTKSL

>member
-1 MKNVLEFLEKSAF
+1 MKNVLEFLEKSAL
-14 SDPTA
+14 SVPTA

-39 KLGVFLSQHTAP
+39 KLGAFLSQHTAP

-108 NREKA
+108 NRERA

-120 RKTANTVVSPELYV
+120 RGTANTTIPVELYV
-134 LNDLPGIKDREDAR
+134 LNDLPGIKDRGEAQ
-148 AEGITK
+148 AEGVTK
-154 EEEALLSDIR
+154 EEETLLSDIR
-164 EKAMD
+164 DQAMD

-284 VPEKVRRVMFSGE
+284 VPEKVKRVMFSGE

-360 DGNEILPGTIDDK
+360 DGKEILPGTIAAVEDG
-373 ENGDHLE
+373 EHL
-380 GEGKPEKD
+380 K
-388 YFENEGSPEGE
+388 NEESPEGE

-405 GLAIGYYND
+405 GLAIGYYKD
-414 TAKTQ
+414 TVKTE

-504 DRKEVARTL
+504 DRKEIAKTL
-513 RGLLPPFMLPNKT
+513 RSLLPPFMIPNKT
-526 VQIEEMP
+526 IQIEEMP

-546 ARTKLL
+546 ARTKSL

>member
-1 MKNVLEFLEKSAF
+1 MKNVLEFLEKSAL

-39 KLGVFLSQHTAP
+39 KLGAFLSQHTAP

-60 KSVPAL
+60 KSVPTL

-108 NREKA
+108 NRERA

-120 RKTANTVVSPELYV
+120 RGTANTTIPVELYV
-134 LNDLPGIKDREDAR
+134 LNDLPGIKDRGEAQ
-148 AEGITK
+148 AEGVTK
-154 EEEALLSDIR
+154 EEETLLSDIR
-164 EKAMD
+164 DQAMD

-284 VPEKVRRVMFSGE
+284 VPEKVKRVMFSGE

-360 DGNEILPGTIDDK
+360 DGEEIRPGMIAAVEDGEHLKNE
-373 ENGDHLE
+373 E
-380 GEGKPEKD
+380 
-388 YFENEGSPEGE
+388 SPEGE

-405 GLAIGYYND
+405 GLAIGYYKD
-414 TAKTQ
+414 TVKTE

-504 DRKEVARTL
+504 DRKEIAKTL
-513 RGLLPPFMLPNKT
+513 RSLLPPFMIPNKT
-526 VQIEEMP
+526 IQIEEMP

-546 ARTKLL
+546 ARTKSL